1 MKFPEDAPVTAEKR
15 TALRDRILRLHID
28 LNAVD
33 EQATKGGGP
42 GGQKINKTS
51 SGVLLRYSLPNAST
65 DALIVVKCQRERQ
78 HALNRFLALRELCDE
93 VEDRISPDTSP
104 RRLAAEKARKQKDR
118 ARRRAQKKHE

>member
-1 MKFPEDAPVTAEKR
+1 MKFPDDAPVTPEKR
-15 TALRDRILRLHID
+15 TALRERLLRLHID
-28 LNAVD
+28 MSSVD
-33 EQATKGGGP
+33 EQAIKGSGP

-51 SGVLLRYSLPNAST
+51 SGVLLRYSLAEV
-65 DALIVVKCQRERQ
+65 LIVVKCQRERQ

-93 VEDRISPDTSP
+93 VEERISPDTSP

>member
-1 MKFPEDAPVTAEKR
+1 MKFPEDAPITSEKR
-15 TALRDRILRLHID
+15 AALRERLVRLRID
-28 LNAVD
+28 LSAVD
-33 EQATKGGGP
+33 EQATKGSGP

-51 SGVLLRYSLPNAST
+51 SGVLLRYALA

-93 VEDRISPDTSP
+93 VEDRISPETSP

-118 ARRRAQKKHE
+118 VRRRAQKKHE

>member
-1 MKFPEDAPVTAEKR
+1 MKFPEDAPITPEKR
-15 TALRDRILRLHID
+15 AALRERLVRLHID

-51 SGVLLRYSLPNAST
+51 SGVLLRYALADT
-65 DALIVVKCQRERQ
+65 LIVVKCQRERQ

-118 ARRRAQKKHE
+118 ARRRAQKKTK